1 MRRILLTV
9 TLLLTGMLL
18 LIAASYTFVDE
29 LDPVYA
35 EAPGADAPL
44 EVPLDVVEGGNG
56 GTLAFVPVTIHGQGP
71 FTFALDTGA
80 SHSVL
85 DAAIAEQIGLEQA
98 DAPAEVTGVVGGAEA
113 VPVHVDDWQVDGV
126 DLGARPVLTL
136 ALAPGNGIGLQGLLG
151 SDVLSEFGAVTV
163 DYDAATL
170 TLRPRDTSP

>member
-80 SHSVL
+80 SHSVV
-85 DAAIAEQIGLEQA
+85 DAGIAEQIGLEHT
-98 DAPAEVTGVVGGAEA
+98 DAPAEVTGVAGAA
-113 VPVHVDDWQVDGV
+113 TATPVQVDHWQVGGV
-126 DLGARPVLTL
+126 DLGARTVL
-136 ALAPGNGIGLQGLLG
+136 ALDLAHNGGLSLQGLLG
-151 SDVLSEFGAVTV
+151 SDVLNEFGTVTV